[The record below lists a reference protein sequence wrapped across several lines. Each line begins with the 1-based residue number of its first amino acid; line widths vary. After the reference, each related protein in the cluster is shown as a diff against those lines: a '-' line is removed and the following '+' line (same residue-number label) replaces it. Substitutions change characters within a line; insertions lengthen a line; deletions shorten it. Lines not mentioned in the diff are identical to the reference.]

1 FVRTADLTFGPITT
15 LRGGP
20 GGTKK
25 IPWTAFQMSPNDWVR
40 VQLCSKIL
48 WDAHHYHQ
56 ICSSTRTPTLHQVIP
71 IIETLASPWED
82 KAKDP
87 VFAIFHNA
95 LTYGLEK
102 LNKYYKCLDN
112 TDSYILALF
121 AHPYFQLDYIELN
134 WGGEKE
140 YREDIANKVP
150 NPRNWQAHATKVVE
164 DAMRAYWPK
173 RLRIDPKTGILF
185 VPDGSRQGPLDGD
198 DDNDKYDRARRAKR
212 RQGNKGEDAWHAE
225 LKCYLSHPMSDN
237 ITKFMD
243 TLDWWT
249 VRTHA
254 HPRFYTDRVLFYWY
268 RNRNMPQCIRQWPGS
283 PSTSLRSRPRL

>member
-1 FVRTADLTFGPITT
+1 FVRTVDLTFGPITT

-25 IPWTAFQMSPNDWVR
+25 IPWTAFQMSPNDWVQ

-48 WDAHHYHQ
+48 WDAHRYHQ
-56 ICSSTRTPTLHQVIP
+56 ICSLTRTLTLHQVIP
-71 IIETLASPWED
+71 IIETLASRWED

-87 VFAIFHNA
+87 VFTIFHDA

-102 LNKYYKCLDN
+102 LNKYYKRLDN

-140 YREDIANKVP
+140 YREDIANRVP
-150 NPRNWQAHATKVVE
+150 NLRNWQAHATKVVE
-164 DAMRAYWPK
+164 DAVRATPSCLRVL
-173 RLRIDPKTGILF
+173 RLTVDASAAPGDPG
-185 VPDGSRQGPLDGD
+185 QGPLDGD
-198 DDNDKYDRARRAKR
+198 NDNDEYDRARRAKR
-212 RQGNKGEDAWHAE
+212 RQGNEGEDAWRAE
-225 LKCYLSHPMSDN
+225 LKRYLSHPMSDD

-249 VRTHA
+249 VCTHA
-254 HPRFYTDRVLFYWY
+254 HPCFSTDRVLFYWY
-268 RNRNMPQCIRQWPGS
+268 RNRNMPQCIRQWPGL